1 VTPCR
6 VALFEAD
13 LIERS
18 HLEELSAGHR
28 REDAARD

>member
-1 VTPCR
+1 
-6 VALFEAD
+6 VALFEAELVD
-13 LIERS
+13 RS